1 MRKELIEHEA
11 TACRKRAEEFAG
23 RAEQPL
29 LLNLAAAF
37 EDLADCSHEKSETE
51 QNETGS
57 NEPNDHIR
65 QAKRERVAS
74 VLITIMMITLWVIL
88 GLFAYFVS

>member
-11 TACRKRAEEFAG
+11 AACRKRAEEFAG

-29 LLNLAAAF
+29 FLNLAAAF
-37 EDLADCSHEKSETE
+37 ENLADGSHEGSETE
-51 QNETGS
+51 RNEGGS
-57 NEPNDHIR
+57 NEPNNRSR

-74 VLITIMMITLWVIL
+74 AMMMIALWAIL
-88 GLFAYFVS
+88 SLFAYFAF